1 MNMNLEILLT
11 GLIGVVFLALMVRIS
26 WLDWKHRIIPNR
38 LIAMLLALSIVQLLL
53 KSHEGQSIWIN
64 LLALLPGLIFIPA
77 WIQGKIGAGDI
88 KLLLVCGLFLGWPA
102 AFSMVLTLLILVLF
116 SAAYFLIRKQTL
128 HIRFPLGPLICTS
141 ATIIHFT
148 KILISM
154 IQILQGGIL

>member
-1 MNMNLEILLT
+1 MNVTLEMLLT
-11 GLIGVVFLALMVRIS
+11 VLIGAVFLVLMVRIS

-38 LIAMLLALSIVQLLL
+38 LVAILLALSIVQLLVQ
-53 KSHEGQSIWIN
+53 SHVGQSIWIN

-116 SAAYFLIRKQTL
+116 LAAYFLICKQTL
-128 HIRFPLGPLICTS
+128 HIRFPFGPLICAS
-141 ATIIHFT
+141 ATLIHFT
-148 KILISM
+148 QSLFST
-154 IQILQGGIL
+154 IQI

>member
-1 MNMNLEILLT
+1 MNVNLEILLT
-11 GLIGVVFLALMVRIS
+11 GLTSAVFLVLMVRIS

-38 LIAMLLALSIVQLLL
+38 LIAMLLALSIIQLL
-53 KSHEGQSIWIN
+53 SQSNEGQSVWIN

-102 AFSMVLTLLILVLF
+102 AFSMVLTLLLLGLF
-116 SAAYFLIRKQTL
+116 SAAYILIRKQTQ

-141 ATIIHFT
+141 ATLIHFT

-154 IQILQGGIL
+154 IQI

>member
-1 MNMNLEILLT
+1 MNVNLEILLT
-11 GLIGVVFLALMVRIS
+11 GLTSAVFLVLMARIS

-53 KSHEGQSIWIN
+53 QSHAGQSIWIN

-116 SAAYFLIRKQTL
+116 SAAYFLICKQTL
-128 HIRFPLGPLICTS
+128 HIRFPVGPLVCTS
-141 ATIIHFT
+141 VTLIHFT
-148 KILISM
+148 KYLFSM
-154 IQILQGGIL
+154 IHI